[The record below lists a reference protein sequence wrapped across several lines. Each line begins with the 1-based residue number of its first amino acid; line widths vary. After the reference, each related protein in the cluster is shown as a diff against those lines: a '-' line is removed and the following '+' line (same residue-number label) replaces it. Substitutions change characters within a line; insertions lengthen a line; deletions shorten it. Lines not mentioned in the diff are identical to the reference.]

1 MALINVATNFD
12 VTFTL
17 AGAPGKVDF
26 NTPAT
31 LVLDP
36 AVLDAT
42 ATPVV
47 INADGT
53 AATFTVTKASAG
65 EVPYSLKFDAN
76 LAAGVL
82 DLDHTGV
89 LQFVESAVIGA
100 DAVVV
105 AERV

>member
-1 MALINVATNFD
+1 MALINVETNFD

-17 AGAPGKVDF
+17 AGAPGSVDF

-36 AVLDAT
+36 AVTDAT

-53 AATFTVTKASAG
+53 AATFTATKASVG
-65 EVPYSLKFDAN
+65 EVAYTLTFDAN
-76 LAAGVL
+76 LAAGTL
-82 DLDHTGV
+82 DLAHTGV
-89 LQFVESAVIGA
+89 LQFVEAVAIGA

-105 AERV
+105 TERA